1 MFGLLISIVCLLL
14 VAFIAWWF
22 FAEHEKVSG
31 HARQKSGYQEIEVEV
46 MGGYSPETIVL
57 KKNVPARIIFNR
69 KDPSSCLD
77 QVIFPDFGC
86 MKLCLWVKNM
96 SLKLRQKKRANMG
109 IHVE

>member
-1 MFGLLISIVCLLL
+1 MFGLLISIVCLLV

-57 KKNVPARIIFNR
+57 KRMFLPGLSLIARSIFMSG
-69 KDPSSCLD
+69 SSDLSR
-77 QVIFPDFGC
+77 F
-86 MKLCLWVKNM
+86 WR
-96 SLKLRQKKRANMG
+96 S
-109 IHVE
+109 

>member
-1 MFGLLISIVCLLL
+1 MFGLVISIVCLLL
-14 VAFIAWWF
+14 VVFIAWWF
-22 FAEHEKVSG
+22 FAEHEKMSD

-77 QVIFPDFGC
+77 QVVFPDFGVHEA
-86 MKLCLWVKNM
+86 LPLGENM

-109 IHVE
+109 IHVV

>member
-46 MGGYSPETIVL
+46 MGAIRL
-57 KKNVPARIIFNR
+57 KPL
-69 KDPSSCLD
+69 S
-77 QVIFPDFGC
+77 
-86 MKLCLWVKNM
+86 
-96 SLKLRQKKRANMG
+96 
-109 IHVE
+109 

>member
-22 FAEHEKVSG
+22 FAEHEKVSD

-57 KKNVPARIIFNR
+57 KKMFQPGSSLIARIH
-69 KDPSSCLD
+69 LH
-77 QVIFPDFGC
+77 V
-86 MKLCLWVKNM
+86 W
-96 SLKLRQKKRANMG
+96 LK
-109 IHVE
+109 

>member
-1 MFGLLISIVCLLL
+1 M

-69 KDPSSCLD
+69 KDPNYARKSGR
-77 QVIFPDFGC
+77 I
-86 MKLCLWVKNM
+86 WVFMWNEHDAW
-96 SLKLRQKKRANMG
+96 SHDCG
-109 IHVE
+109 IKE

>member
-1 MFGLLISIVCLLL
+1 MFGLLISIVCLLV

-57 KKNVPARIIFNR
+57 KKNVPARIILTARTPPRVSTKWSFQT
-69 KDPSSCLD
+69 LA
-77 QVIFPDFGC
+77 F
-86 MKLCLWVKNM
+86 MKICLWVKNM

-109 IHVE
+109 IHVV